1 MNLYDIVP
9 ENLFSILVSPNKGLY
24 VKALFVLLDA
34 FKIHLQISKDELI
47 SMLIASLEDDI
58 INADFSGEKLLEN
71 ERSLSGKAHFIVR
84 KLKTDGW
91 IFVETEADFV
101 DYVTLPNYSIK
112 IIQLLYDLTH
122 FDEQENFTY
131 VYSTYS
137 SLKMADENRE
147 PFELYAALYDSANRT
162 LQLVE
167 SLKTAYHGITA
178 FNQQLIDAL
187 NVNRVLS
194 QHYDMFRQ
202 EIAEKILKPLKI
214 RDSVP
219 KYKHPIEMI
228 MKSWLVNDE
237 ILNSLADYSYS
248 AKKFD
253 SREKCFEDI
262 QKKIYYII
270 DTYNNLERD
279 YISVIDAK
287 NRQYTRATT
296 QKIDYLINSDQT
308 VKGNL
313 ITLMKYI
320 SGEKTSESAVKML
333 SDSFELYDLSY
344 VSEESLFERKQG
356 VRHDYHSTVEVDDN
370 DPELEVKARAA
381 AIRMMNNKY
390 SKKNVMKFVHNMFGD
405 RTEIRT
411 SDINVTDDEIYIMTM
426 LSVAHASDR
435 DSDYTIEFED
445 RTIDY
450 EGYEVPDITFR
461 KKVRK

>member
-1 MNLYDIVP
+1 
-9 ENLFSILVSPNKGLY
+9 
-24 VKALFVLLDA
+24 
-34 FKIHLQISKDELI
+34 
-47 SMLIASLEDDI
+47 
-58 INADFSGEKLLEN
+58 
-71 ERSLSGKAHFIVR
+71 
-84 KLKTDGW
+84 
-91 IFVETEADFV
+91 
-101 DYVTLPNYSIK
+101 
-112 IIQLLYDLTH
+112 
-122 FDEQENFTY
+122 
-131 VYSTYS
+131 
-137 SLKMADENRE
+137 MADENRE

-162 LQLVE
+162 QQLVE

-178 FNQQLIDAL
+178 YNQQLIDAL
-187 NVNRVLS
+187 NVNNVLN

-202 EIAEKILKPLKI
+202 DIAEKILKPLKI

-228 MKSWLVNDE
+228 LKSWLVNDE
-237 ILNSLADYSYS
+237 ILDSLADYSYS

-253 SREKCFEDI
+253 SREKCYDDV
-262 QKKIYYII
+262 QRKIYYVI
-270 DTYNNLERD
+270 DTYNGLERD

-320 SGEKTSESAVKML
+320 SDEKTSESAVKLL
-333 SDSFELYDLSY
+333 SDSFEIYNLSY
-344 VSEESLFERKQG
+344 ISEESLFERKRG
-356 VRHDYHSTVEVDDN
+356 VRHDDHSTVKVEDN
-370 DPELEVKARAA
+370 DPELEIKARAA

-411 SDINVTDDEIYIMTM
+411 SDISVTDDEIYIMTM
-426 LSVAHASDR
+426 LSVAHAGDR
-435 DSDYTIEFED
+435 DSDYTIEVED

-450 EGYEVPDITFR
+450 ENYGVPDIIFR